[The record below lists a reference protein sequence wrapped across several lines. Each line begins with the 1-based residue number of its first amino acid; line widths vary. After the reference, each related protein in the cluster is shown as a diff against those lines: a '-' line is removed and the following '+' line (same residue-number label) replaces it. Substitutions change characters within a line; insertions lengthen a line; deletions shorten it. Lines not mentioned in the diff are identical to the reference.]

1 MEDWRS
7 RIIESGSYH
16 EICQPGHYV
25 LLAQHVTESTQ
36 RIPNTRRNAVV
47 TKTRYWHIEPI
58 FDDEQLYALPPALRP
73 KAAGFT
79 EEQVPV
85 PKDEKK
91 KRKKKK
97 EPDYIRDGDVRQQVR
112 LRDGHC
118 RLSGVM
124 GVLRDRGF
132 DFTGIEV
139 AHIWA
144 LAHAHPEFRHGN
156 W

>member
-1 MEDWRS
+1 MLPEDLDMLDVHPSDIWDQMEDWRS

-97 EPDYIRDGDVRQQVR
+97 EPDYIRVSP
-112 LRDGHC
+112 LRAC
-118 RLSGVM
+118 YQTAFISC
-124 GVLRDRGF
+124 
-132 DFTGIEV
+132 
-139 AHIWA
+139 
-144 LAHAHPEFRHGN
+144 PS
-156 W
+156 